1 MRMDKL
7 RKTIVMNLR
16 REGAKE
22 IALFGS
28 YAKKQ
33 QNRKSDVDILV
44 EFKKK
49 KSLLNLVRIERELSE
64 EAGIK
69 VDLLT
74 KKSVSPLIM
83 DNIKKDMEVIYR

>member
-1 MRMDKL
+1 MKMDKL

-16 REGAKE
+16 KEGAKK

-28 YAKKQ
+28 YATKR
-33 QNRKSDVDILV
+33 QNKKSDIDILV

-49 KSLLNLVRIERELSE
+49 KSLLNLVRIERELSK

>member
-16 REGAKE
+16 KEGAKK

-28 YAKKQ
+28 YARNQ
-33 QNRKSDVDILV
+33 QNPKSDVDVLV
-44 EFKKK
+44 EFKRI
-49 KSLLNLVRIERELSE
+49 KSFLDLVRIERELSKK
-64 EAGIK
+64 AGIK

-74 KKSVSPLIM
+74 EKAISPLIRE
-83 DNIKKDMEVIYR
+83 NIKKEMKVIYK